1 MTPTTPR
8 RSIQL
13 LPEHLID
20 QIKAGEVIE
29 RPANV
34 LKELIENALD
44 AGAGQI
50 DVELRDNGLGLI
62 RVSDNG
68 SGILAGEIPTAF
80 GRHATS
86 KIQRFEDLYRL
97 ESFGFRGEALPSIAS
112 VSKLECVSW
121 TNEESE
127 GGSLRFEGGL
137 QGALQRVTKSGRPH
151 GTVMSVQDLFFNTP
165 ARLKFLQSATS
176 EKNWLKKFFYAFALA
191 YPRTGFSL
199 LWNEDERLIYAPSG
213 TAEERIR
220 QLFSAKVQERLH
232 IHRARRE
239 WQGLICEVHA
249 IFTNGAKSQ
258 GPIEHVLINRR
269 PVLDKA
275 YARVAQQILDK
286 ALLPEAPVLLISVDV
301 PGDQVDVN
309 VHPNKTLVKFHQMGE
324 ILSLVSATV
333 REALP
338 KVNAA
343 PVSSPVTELPLPITP
358 VTRGPGPQDLER
370 DRGTSYAGHMQRMQE
385 TEPEGFELSIGTRL
399 LFSAP
404 GPYFIWQESA
414 SNFPYLVDGRA
425 LIRHWIA
432 ERAKFP
438 APSTPLLVS
447 FPLRDTAPTD
457 SLVAELRS
465 SGFEVDM
472 LEKNFHVVREIPTWA
487 QGIPLAL
494 IVSCFS
500 DDHARE
506 IEFHEIP
513 MAKWEEIWGST
524 DRNDCAQKKVII
536 ALTPTLFG
544 SRG

>member
-1 MTPTTPR
+1 MTSTNSR

-44 AGAGQI
+44 AGASQI

-68 SGILAGEIPTAF
+68 SGILAAEIPTAF

-121 TNEESE
+121 TSEEAE

-137 QGALQRVTKSGRPH
+137 QGTLQRVNKSGRSH

-191 YPRTGFSL
+191 YPRIGFSL
-199 LWNEDERLIYAPSG
+199 LWNEDERLIYTPCA
-213 TAEERIR
+213 TTEERIR
-220 QLFSAKVQERLH
+220 QLFSAKVQERLQ

-239 WQGLICEVHA
+239 WQGLVCEVHA
-249 IFTNGAKSQ
+249 ICTNGAKSQ
-258 GPIEHVLINRR
+258 GPLEHVLINRR

-286 ALLPEAPVLLISVDV
+286 AMLPEAPVLLISVDV

-338 KVNAA
+338 KTTTS
-343 PVSSPVTELPLPITP
+343 PVSGSATELPLPATP
-358 VTRGPGPQDLER
+358 GAPGPGPQDLER

-385 TEPEGFELSIGTRL
+385 SGPEEFELSISTRL

-414 SNFPYLVDGRA
+414 SNFPFLVDGRA
-425 LIRHWIA
+425 LIRQWIA

-494 IVSCFS
+494 IVSCYS
-500 DDHARE
+500 DHPGRE
-506 IEFHEIP
+506 IEFHEVP
-513 MAKWEEIWGST
+513 MAKWEEIWSST
-524 DRNDCAQKKVII
+524 DRSESAQKKVII
-536 ALTPTLFG
+536 PLTPTLFG